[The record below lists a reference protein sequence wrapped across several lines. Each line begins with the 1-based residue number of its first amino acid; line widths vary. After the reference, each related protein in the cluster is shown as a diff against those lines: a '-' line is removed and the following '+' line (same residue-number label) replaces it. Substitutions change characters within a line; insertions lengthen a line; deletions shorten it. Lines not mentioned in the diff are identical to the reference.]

1 VSCRIL
7 SDPDLPADKQFFFF
21 FFFFFGNIF
30 FLFCPFSSYFFF
42 APVFTM
48 QHNSPG
54 PTAAIPYAL
63 IVVTSDGLGYESSPG
78 VFSNAL
84 TAAHVEEIRAYQVP

>member
-1 VSCRIL
+1 
-7 SDPDLPADKQFFFF
+7 
-21 FFFFFGNIF
+21 
-30 FLFCPFSSYFFF
+30 
-42 APVFTM
+42 M